1 MSTEKI
7 RIVLVDDHPLVLEG
21 IIARLE
27 DEPSLDVVGSAN
39 DGAQALTLI
48 DEVQPDV
55 VLMDISMP
63 VMNGFEATERLRA
76 EQPNVRVLILS
87 MHESREY
94 ILKLIQCG
102 AAGYVLKD
110 VSSNELITA
119 IKTVYSGATYFSA
132 GASQSLF
139 SQADFQ
145 PSGQASESREV
156 LTSREQEVLRLL
168 AQGAS
173 NKAMARQLDISVRTV
188 ETHRLNIKTKL
199 EIQTAAGLTRYAIEH
214 NLID

>member
-145 PSGQASESREV
+145 PSGQASESKEV
-156 LTSREQEVLRLL
+156 LTCREQEVLRLL

-188 ETHRLNIKTKL
+188 ETHRQNIKTKL
-199 EIQTAAGLTRYAIEH
+199 DIQTAAGLTRYAIEH

>member
-27 DEPSLDVVGSAN
+27 DEPSLEVVGSAN
-39 DGAQALTLI
+39 DGAQALKLI
-48 DEVQPDV
+48 AQVQPDV

-63 VMNGFEATERLRA
+63 VMTGFEATERLKA
-76 EQPNVRVLILS
+76 EQPDVRVLILS

-110 VSSNELITA
+110 VSSSELITA

-139 SQADFQ
+139 SQTDFQ
-145 PSGQASESREV
+145 VSGQASESKEA
-156 LTSREQEVLRLL
+156 LTCREQEVLRLL

-188 ETHRLNIKTKL
+188 ETHRQNIKTKL
-199 EIQTAAGLTRYAIEH
+199 GIQTAAGLARYAIEH